1 VGHENAHH
9 HRDVIRDESIAHL
22 TARKLDYLTL
32 VAALCVVV
40 LIVWQTYGATTLRW
54 LDMTTRILDDSDDL
68 DVIAELAYCYLVL
81 NTQETWVRK
90 AIDRILV
97 TQNANGAW
105 GTKEEMHLD
114 MYDRM
119 HATWTA
125 VTALCHSLSKQAP

>member
-1 VGHENAHH
+1 MRHATH
-9 HRDVIRDESIAHL
+9 DDEQFELDYQSTHLVMCRLGYGSRALARVPKFDSQL
-22 TARKLDYLTL
+22 TAYL
-32 VAALCVVV
+32 A
-40 LIVWQTYGATTLRW
+40 RNE
-54 LDMTTRILDDSDDL
+54 TRILDDSDDL
-68 DVIAELAYCYLVL
+68 HLIAELAYCYLVL
-81 NTQETWVRK
+81 NTQESRVKK

-125 VTALCHSLSKQAP
+125 VTALCHSLSKQAS

>member
-1 VGHENAHH
+1 MRHATH
-9 HRDVIRDESIAHL
+9 DDEQFELDYQSTHLVMCRLGYGSRVLARVPKFDSQL
-22 TARKLDYLTL
+22 TAYL
-32 VAALCVVV
+32 A
-40 LIVWQTYGATTLRW
+40 RNE
-54 LDMTTRILDDSDDL
+54 TRILDDSDDL
-68 DVIAELAYCYLVL
+68 HLIAELAYCYLIL
-81 NTQETWVRK
+81 NTQESWVKK

-125 VTALCHSLSKQAP
+125 VTALCHSLSKRAP